1 MQEEDMRKDTI
12 LELII
17 KLIFIAVLVVVF
29 TKLTPVVMTWVFNY
43 IANIAS
49 TM

>member
-1 MQEEDMRKDTI
+1 MQKDTI

-17 KLIFIAVLVVVF
+17 KLIFIAILAFVF

-43 IANIAS
+43 IANIANQ
-49 TM
+49 M